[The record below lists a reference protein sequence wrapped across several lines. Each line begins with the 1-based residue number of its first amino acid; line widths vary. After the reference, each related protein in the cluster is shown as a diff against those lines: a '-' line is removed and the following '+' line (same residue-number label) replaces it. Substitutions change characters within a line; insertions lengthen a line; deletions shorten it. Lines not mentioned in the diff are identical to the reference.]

1 MSGSITKQK
10 LIAGLITAALATGA
24 VGSAVYAGSLFGLG
38 GSEEKAEEVQLAMVE
53 TKDIE
58 NTINVTGALASAS
71 ENSASVSAKDAELI
85 VKDIKVKVGDT
96 VKAGDVLFTLDTND
110 LEISLGQAEMKLA
123 VLERKNEIA
132 ARQEK
137 RTHKALEFSNSIAE
151 TQEVRNIWLQE
162 DHLNDNYVDLEL
174 TLDELYKKYGVEDQ
188 AYLNAVNAQLDMY
201 DAEDVLNAALADPSM
216 TTAELNDLKEI
227 YNTAVE
233 AFNTAVTGYEAAIA
247 SSITAEATT
256 RTANRTVRDT
266 EKELIDKR
274 ETLDK
279 SNLDRGNAEKKS
291 KEDMETASL
300 DRSVSDYELKN
311 ELKKLRD
318 QISGSIITAPSSGVV
333 TAVNAKVGAVAG
345 NDPVVVTDTK
355 NFIVACDVD
364 EQYIADIKE
373 GMTARFTTN
382 ATGDEALPGKVTFT
396 ALTPTK
402 QQSSSNNGD
411 GGNNSGNTST
421 SGSTDKSRGNY
432 RVLIKA
438 DNYNERLRPGM
449 SSKITIVTAE
459 VKGVLAVP
467 NESLSNNNNGD
478 TVLKVTTDGGATS
491 QDVIVTTGLSDGTY
505 TEVSGDGISEGTQ
518 LVVPQMAENTIDFT
532 ELY

>member
-53 TKDIE
+53 TKDID

-201 DAEDVLNAALADPSM
+201 DAEDVLNAALADSSM

-382 ATGDEALPGKVTFT
+382 ATGDEAF
-396 ALTPTK
+396 
-402 QQSSSNNGD
+402 
-411 GGNNSGNTST
+411 GNNSGNTST

-467 NESLSNNNNGD
+467 NECLSNDNDGN

-491 QDVIVTTGLSDGTY
+491 KEVVVTTGLSDGSF
-505 TEVSGDGISEGTQ
+505 TEVSGDGITEGTQ
-518 LVVPQMAENTIDFT
+518 LVIPQMAEVSEEMP
-532 ELY
+532 ELF